1 MTESNRSI
9 PKAKQTSLGLY
20 VTSREAYEI
29 LKADPDKAALL
40 DVRTPEEFV
49 FVGHAAMAR
58 NIPLVFMKYQWNTEK
73 NIPVMEPNPDFIA
86 EAQKAFKTKSKIFV
100 TCRSGD
106 RSAMAVN
113 ALAKAGFKNVYNITD
128 GFEGDKVNDA
138 ESVFYGKRM
147 INGWKNSEPWTYDV
161 DPKLL
166 WIANN

>member
-1 MTESNRSI
+1 M
-9 PKAKQTSLGLY
+9 
-20 VTSREAYEI
+20 
-29 LKADPDKAALL
+29 KADPDKAALL

-86 EAQKAFKTKSKIFV
+86 EAQKVFKPKDTIYV

-113 ALAKAGFKNVYNITD
+113 ALAKAGFKNVYNIID
-128 GFEGDKVNDA
+128 GFEGDMVKDA
-138 ESVFYGKRM
+138 GSVFFGKRM
-147 INGWKNSEPWTYDV
+147 INGWKNSAPWTYDAA
-161 DPKLL
+161 PGLL
-166 WIANN
+166 WIADK